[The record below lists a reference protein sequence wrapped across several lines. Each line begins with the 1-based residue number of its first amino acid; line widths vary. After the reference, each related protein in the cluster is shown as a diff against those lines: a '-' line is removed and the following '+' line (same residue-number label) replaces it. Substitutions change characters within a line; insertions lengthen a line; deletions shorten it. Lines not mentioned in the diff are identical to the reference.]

1 MRNNQVIKIKD
12 IEIYVHEV
20 VMKNDGILFYLT
32 DCSGQTYKI
41 KRCGTIQK
49 CEVK

>member
-1 MRNNQVIKIKD
+1 MAKNLNES
-12 IEIYVHEV
+12 IEICVHEI
-20 VMKNDGILFYLT
+20 VMKSDGILFYLT

-41 KRCGTIQK
+41 KRCETIQK